1 MNKTMI
7 VTKADK
13 GNVYTGAKCL
23 SYNFTTIIYISNYL
37 VLCNTGAKCLS
48 YNFTIIIYI
57 SN

>member
-1 MNKTMI
+1 MI